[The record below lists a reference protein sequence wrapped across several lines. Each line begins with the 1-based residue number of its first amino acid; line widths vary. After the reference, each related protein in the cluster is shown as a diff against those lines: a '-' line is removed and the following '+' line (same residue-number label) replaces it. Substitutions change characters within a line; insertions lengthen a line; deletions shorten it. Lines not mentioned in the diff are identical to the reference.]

1 MFVPHQRRRSQLV
14 CSSWRAV
21 AQGYPSPKDERCY
34 HRFQKQQHSTMLSQV
49 MAMTSLWKARK
60 TEINQ
65 KELMHPDTLIHMKK
79 SFWINILLSKYFDI
93 SNFNLACFCANILCF
108 FSILFFNLWLFAC
121 FVFIFIYS
129 WLLYWFILTNLTYTF
144 VFYSINQTV
153 PCPPVLV
160 RRVWDNPLCLQS
172 NLKNYRTKC

>member
-108 FSILFFNLWLFAC
+108 FSILFFNFCLFAC
-121 FVFIFIYS
+121 FHLFMITLLIYS
-129 WLLYWFILTNLTYTF
+129 NKLDLHFRVLQYQPN
-144 VFYSINQTV
+144 SAMS
-153 PCPPVLV
+153 PCIGA
-160 RRVWDNPLCLQS
+160 QS
-172 NLKNYRTKC
+172 VG